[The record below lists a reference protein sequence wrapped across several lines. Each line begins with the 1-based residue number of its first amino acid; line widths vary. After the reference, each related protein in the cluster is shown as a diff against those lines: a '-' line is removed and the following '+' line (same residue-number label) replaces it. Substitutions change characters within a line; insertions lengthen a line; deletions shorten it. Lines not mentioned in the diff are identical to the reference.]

1 MSRLDLDSLSP
12 EERLLAEQ
20 VVLNLRALND
30 ACDRAADG
38 TVLNVCESL
47 AMSQGRELIRR
58 AIENTLLKQAQATE
72 KKGLRPDAATASP
85 PRLTAP
91 RPTAAKSRGRF

>member
-1 MSRLDLDSLSP
+1 MSRLDLESLSP

-20 VVLNLRALND
+20 LVLNLRALDD

-47 AMSQGRELIRR
+47 AMAQGRELIRR
-58 AIENTLLKQAQATE
+58 AIEQALQKQAQAAE
-72 KKGLRPDAATASP
+72 KKGPRPAAAPASP
-85 PRLTAP
+85 P
-91 RPTAAKSRGRF
+91 RPTAARSPGRS